1 MPKEHDDRRR
11 DDDRLADAIQ
21 NLACE
26 IKEFREQVRVDS
38 ETITI
43 LHGMDRKLD
52 KIMATQADLAA
63 DLRAV
68 RAQQEKTAAEIAA
81 VQEAQ
86 TVALE
91 KITELEAVIAA
102 GVAPTPELVDA
113 VAAVKAQAQ
122 IVDDLIPDLTVPP
135 VE

>member
-1 MPKEHDDRRR
+1 MSDE
-11 DDDRLADAIQ
+11 RLMINQLSEAIQ
-21 NLACE
+21 CLSCE

-38 ETITI
+38 ETVTI
-43 LHGMDRKLD
+43 LNGMDRKLD

-81 VQEAQ
+81 VQAAQ

-102 GVAPTPELVDA
+102 GVAPTPELVEA